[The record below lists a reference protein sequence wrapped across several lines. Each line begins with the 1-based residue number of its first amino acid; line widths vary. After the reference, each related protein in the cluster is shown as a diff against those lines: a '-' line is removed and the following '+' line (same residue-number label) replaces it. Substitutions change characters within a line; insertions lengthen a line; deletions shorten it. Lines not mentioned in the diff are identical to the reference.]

1 MSAPDVRHYDRP
13 APWQQLHLGPG
24 EQERVAATLDLVP
37 GVTQDVVDVGAGNGL
52 VTVPLREAGHAV
64 VALDL
69 APTPLSSFSGAR
81 AVASADALPLPS
93 ASVDGVVCTEVVE
106 HLPGPLRTAAL
117 GEMARVARSWV
128 ILSVPNDEVLES
140 IVVRCADC
148 GCTFHP
154 WRHASRFSLPD
165 VQGLLR
171 PHGFELDRAV
181 PTGPQTRYP
190 PEALARLAQ
199 AFGGYMLPSA
209 GSALCPACGNGTRF
223 ERRVNPMTL
232 ALRTLPGR
240 LARRRPYW
248 LLARYRRAR

>member
-1 MSAPDVRHYDRP
+1 MSAPDVRHYDRM

-24 EQERVAATLDLVP
+24 EQERVVATLDLVP
-37 GVTQDVVDVGAGNGL
+37 ALGQEIVDIGAGNGL
-52 VTVPLREAGHAV
+52 ITVPLRAAGHSV

-69 APTPLSSFSGAR
+69 AATPLSTFSGAR
-81 AVASADALPLPS
+81 TVASASALPLPS
-93 ASVDGVVCTEVVE
+93 SSVDGVVCTEVVE
-106 HLPGPLRTAAL
+106 HLPGPLRSAAL
-117 GEMARVARSWV
+117 AEMARVARSWV

-154 WRHASRFSLPD
+154 WRHAGRFRHRDLE
-165 VQGLLR
+165 GLLLAD
-171 PHGFELDRAV
+171 GFTLDTAL
-181 PTGPQTRYP
+181 PIGPETRYP
-190 PEALARLAQ
+190 PQGLARMAQ
-199 AFGGYMLPSA
+199 AFGGYMLPPD
-209 GSALCPACGNGTRF
+209 GSALCPACGNSERF

-248 LLARYRRAR
+248 LLARYRRST